1 MFNRHTTARGTKARI
16 AALVLIIIML
26 VAGSDMLF
34 AQVEPHTNSL
44 TVVPTYGFRRID
56 NGSTSRRTAD
66 LTGWGPGMEVSY
78 DRFISQEVSV
88 GSSVAAEFYSY
99 EGFKTFDFKVSANLK
114 FRLIPTVVTDSRIK
128 LYFCAGVGADL
139 VVKTDEG
146 LSAFVMLRP
155 GLQLNIA
162 VTEGMDV
169 VAASWGTLNL
179 RDDDMVFHGTIGV
192 GVSFSF
198 GEFAPGKKVT
208 AEDRKAEKAA
218 KAEAKAAEA
227 TAAAAEPAAAEPAV
241 EPAPA
246 PAVEP
251 APAAE
256 TTPAAEAAAE
266 AAAAE
271 TAKEPAVVVSETKT
285 IAARQ
290 YHTEQVSYVSES
302 EVVEKVTTYKV
313 EDVDIEKSA
322 YYIKDTVVT
331 TTVVVWED

>member
-1 MFNRHTTARGTKARI
+1 MYNNRHTTAHGTKARI
-16 AALVLIIIML
+16 AALVLVIIML

-34 AQVEPHTNSL
+34 AQVDPLTNSL

-56 NGSTSRRTAD
+56 NGSTSHRGED

-99 EGFKTFDFKVSANLK
+99 KNAFKTFDFKISANLK

-128 LYFCAGVGADL
+128 LYFCAGVGADF
-139 VVKTDEG
+139 VVKTNEG
-146 LSAFVMLRP
+146 VSAFVMLRP
-155 GLQLNIA
+155 GLQLNI
-162 VTEGMDV
+162 TLFDGMDI

-208 AEDRKAEKAA
+208 AEDRKKEKAA

-227 TAAAAEPAAAEPAV
+227 TAAAAEPAAAPAVEPAPAEPTV

-256 TTPAAEAAAE
+256 AAPAAA
-266 AAAAE
+266 
-271 TAKEPAVVVSETKT
+271 TETKT
-285 IAARQ
+285 LGARA

-313 EDVDIEKSA
+313 DDVDIEKIA
-322 YYIKDTVVT
+322 YYTKDTVVT